1 MRHRNAGF
9 KLGRNTSHR
18 RALLRNLVTSVIV
31 EDRVETTV
39 AKAKAVR
46 PHVEKMITLGKKGDV
61 HSRRQALS
69 FLMTDKAVER
79 LFDTVA
85 PRYGDRQGG
94 YLRIVRTGFQK
105 GDGAEKAFIELLG
118 AEKQL
123 DEKRQKRDDV
133 KAKKRAE
140 LEKQLEDKQEGRRQ
154 GRRRSRVSVFVAFHR
169 LSWIARAHPHRGMR
183 PSCFCFNLATVSAM
197 TRSSYGDQK
206 SSFAHPLSAAC
217 SLPQLTHPFRPLR
230 PRLPRHIRHKT
241 SSSS

>member
-18 RALLRNLVTSVIV
+18 NALLRNLATSVIE

-61 HSRRQALS
+61 HARRQALS

-85 PRYGDRQGG
+85 PRYGDRNGG
-94 YLRIVRTGFQK
+94 YLRIVRIGFQQ

-123 DEKRQKRDDV
+123 EVKREKRAER
-133 KAKKRAE
+133 KAKKREE
-140 LEKQLEDKQEGRRQ
+140 LEKQLDAQQKEAEAAGEGE
-154 GRRRSRVSVFVAFHR
+154 GE
-169 LSWIARAHPHRGMR
+169 G
-183 PSCFCFNLATVSAM
+183 
-197 TRSSYGDQK
+197 GEK
-206 SSFAHPLSAAC
+206 AA
-217 SLPQLTHPFRPLR
+217 
-230 PRLPRHIRHKT
+230 
-241 SSSS
+241 

>member
-18 RALLRNLVTSVIV
+18 NALLRNLVTSVII

-61 HSRRQALS
+61 HARCQALS
-69 FLMTDKAVER
+69 FLRTDDAVRR

-118 AEKQL
+118 AEQQL
-123 DEKRQKRDDV
+123 DEKRQKRAEV
-133 KAKKRAE
+133 KAEKRKKLEAALEEQNKQAE
-140 LEKQLEDKQEGRRQ
+140 EEKGGEE
-154 GRRRSRVSVFVAFHR
+154 
-169 LSWIARAHPHRGMR
+169 
-183 PSCFCFNLATVSAM
+183 
-197 TRSSYGDQK
+197 
-206 SSFAHPLSAAC
+206 AA
-217 SLPQLTHPFRPLR
+217 
-230 PRLPRHIRHKT
+230 
-241 SSSS
+241 

>member
-46 PHVEKMITLGKKGDV
+46 PHVEKMITLGKKGDL

-69 FLMTDKAVER
+69 FLMTDTAVTR
-79 LFDTVA
+79 LFETVA

-118 AEKQL
+118 SEHEL
-123 DEKRQKRDDV
+123 DEKRQKR
-133 KAKKRAE
+133 AE
-140 LEKQLEDKQEGRRQ
+140 
-154 GRRRSRVSVFVAFHR
+154 
-169 LSWIARAHPHRGMR
+169 ARAKRR
-183 PSCFCFNLATVSAM
+183 EELDKAM
-197 TRSSYGDQK
+197 AEQQ
-206 SSFAHPLSAAC
+206 PAA
-217 SLPQLTHPFRPLR
+217 PGAAEDGGGQA
-230 PRLPRHIRHKT
+230 
-241 SSSS
+241 

>member
-9 KLGRNTSHR
+9 KLGRNTSHL
-18 RALLRNLVTSVIV
+18 RALLRNLVTSVII

-69 FLMTDKAVER
+69 FLMTDDAVTR

-105 GDGAEKAFIELLG
+105 GDGAEKAFIELRG
-118 AEKQL
+118 AEQQL
-123 DEKRQKRDDV
+123 DEKRQKRAEV
-133 KAKKRAE
+133 KAEKRKKLEEALEEQNKKAE
-140 LEKQLEDKQEGRRQ
+140 EEKGGEE
-154 GRRRSRVSVFVAFHR
+154 
-169 LSWIARAHPHRGMR
+169 
-183 PSCFCFNLATVSAM
+183 
-197 TRSSYGDQK
+197 
-206 SSFAHPLSAAC
+206 AA
-217 SLPQLTHPFRPLR
+217 
-230 PRLPRHIRHKT
+230 
-241 SSSS
+241 